1 MNALGLDRTM
11 SAPQHL
17 EAYFR
22 TDGDAINPDLIA
34 SDERSAEPRIRAAVL
49 ADALG
54 RIQAFYREDS
64 LLDIDQLNQALAR
77 ELRGLPLRDM
87 GRLRQKYQVRQL
99 PPLPAMTHF
108 ETAVDNQVAALNRV
122 RFYSGQGDDDVALSQ
137 EAYMSLLRGVR
148 WLDFTRPLSE
158 IDVNRRSPDQDEA
171 QLREAVHSFTGLRI
185 KQRLDDTLEIPPL
198 PETAQRVLHLRMKPN
213 AEVGDLAD
221 IVENDPSLAA
231 QVVSWA
237 SSSFYAS
244 HTPVNSIYDA
254 IQRVLGFDL
263 VMNLAMGLSL
273 GRTLKQPTD
282 QPEGFIGYWTQS
294 IWMAQAVSVIIS
306 CMPRRER
313 PTFGLS
319 YLSGLLHNFGY
330 LVLAHVFPPHFSLIC
345 RYTEVNGHVPH
356 ELVEHHLIG
365 ITREQIGGV
374 LMDLW
379 NMPEEVVTAIRHQK
393 NPDYAGEHATYANAL
408 YLARALLVARGVR
421 LGPALSVPDELYQ
434 RLNVSPGRVGE
445 EMDILVE
452 NSDSVASMAGMLA

>member
-1 MNALGLDRTM
+1 M

-17 EAYFR
+17 EPYFR
-22 TDGDAINPDLIA
+22 TDEGAIIPETADASEA
-34 SDERSAEPRIRAAVL
+34 AAEPRIRTAVL

-54 RIQAFYREDS
+54 RVQAFFREDC
-64 LLDIDQLNQALAR
+64 LLDIDRLNQALAR
-77 ELRGLPLRDM
+77 EMRGLALRDM

-108 ETAVDNQVAALNRV
+108 ETAVDNRVGELNQV
-122 RFYSGQGDDDVALSQ
+122 RFYSGQGDEDVALPMDVYQ
-137 EAYMSLLRGVR
+137 RLLTGVR
-148 WLDFTRPLSE
+148 WLDISRPLGD
-158 IDVNRRSPDQDEA
+158 IAVNRQSPDQDEA
-171 QLREAVHSFTGLRI
+171 QLRQALESFTGLRI

-198 PETAQRVLHLRMKPN
+198 PETAQRILHLRMNPN
-213 AEVGDLAD
+213 AEIGDLAD

-273 GRTLKQPTD
+273 GNTLKQPKD
-282 QPEGFIGYWTQS
+282 QPEGFIGYWTQA
-294 IWMAQAVSVIIS
+294 IWMAQAVSVVIS

-319 YLSGLLHNFGY
+319 YLAGLLHNFGY

-345 RYTEVNGHVPH
+345 RYTEVNSHVPH

-374 LMDLW
+374 LMGLW
-379 NMPEEVVTAIRHQK
+379 NMPDEVVTAIRHQK
-393 NPDYAGEHATYANAL
+393 NPDYAGEYAAYANAL
-408 YLARALLVARGVR
+408 YMARALLVERGVR
-421 LGPALSVPDELYQ
+421 LGPQLPVPDSLYE
-434 RLNVSPGRVGE
+434 RLKLPRERVAE

-452 NSDSVASMAGMLA
+452 NSDSVASMAGMLS

>member
-1 MNALGLDRTM
+1 MTTPR
-11 SAPQHL
+11 HL
-17 EAYFR
+17 ETFFR
-22 TDGDAINPDLIA
+22 TEEGGLAPESLSSRD
-34 SDERSAEPRIRAAVL
+34 SAGEPRIRTAVL

-54 RIQAFYREDS
+54 RVQAFFREDS
-64 LLDIDQLNQALAR
+64 LLDIDRLNQALAR

-87 GRLRQKYQVRQL
+87 GRLRQKYQVRQI

-108 ETAVDNQVAALNRV
+108 ETAVDNRVAELQQA
-122 RFYSGQGDDDVALSQ
+122 RFYSGQGEEDLSLGMDD
-137 EAYMSLLRGVR
+137 YRRLLESVR
-148 WLDFTRPLSE
+148 WLAISRPLTD
-158 IDVNRRSPDQDEA
+158 IAVNYLSPEQDET
-171 QLREAVHSFTGLRI
+171 QLRQALHSFTGLRI

-198 PETAQRVLHLRMKPN
+198 PETAQKILHLRMKPN
-213 AEVGDLAD
+213 AEIGDLAD

-282 QPEGFIGYWTQS
+282 QPEGFIGYWTQA

-313 PTFGLS
+313 PTFGLT
-319 YLSGLLHNFGY
+319 YLAGLLHNFGY

-345 RYTEVNGHVPH
+345 RYTEVNTHVPH

-379 NMPEEVVTAIRHQK
+379 NMPEEVVAAIRHQK
-393 NPDYAGEHATYANAL
+393 NPKYAGEHSAYANAL
-408 YLARALLVARGVR
+408 YLARALLVERGVR
-421 LGPALSVPDELYQ
+421 LGPELAVPDALYE
-434 RLNVSPGRVGE
+434 RLNLAPGRVAE

-452 NSDSVASMAGMLA
+452 NSDSVASMAGMLS

>member
-1 MNALGLDRTM
+1 MTTPR
-11 SAPQHL
+11 HL
-17 EAYFR
+17 ESFFR
-22 TDGDAINPDLIA
+22 TDEGGLTPGSLSSRD
-34 SDERSAEPRIRAAVL
+34 SAGEPRIRTAVL

-54 RIQAFYREDS
+54 RVQAFFREDS
-64 LLDIDQLNQALAR
+64 LLDIDRLNQALAR

-87 GRLRQKYQVRQL
+87 GRLRQKYQVRQI

-108 ETAVDNQVAALNRV
+108 ETAVDNRVAELQQA
-122 RFYSGQGDDDVALSQ
+122 RFYSGQGEEDLALTMDD
-137 EAYMSLLRGVR
+137 YRRLLDGVR
-148 WLDFTRPLSE
+148 WLAISRPLTD
-158 IDVNRRSPDQDEA
+158 IAVNHLSPEQDET
-171 QLREAVHSFTGLRI
+171 QLRQALHSFTGLRI

-198 PETAQRVLHLRMKPN
+198 PETAQKILHLRMKPN
-213 AEVGDLAD
+213 AEIGDLAD

-282 QPEGFIGYWTQS
+282 QPEGFIGYWTQA

-313 PTFGLS
+313 PTFGLT
-319 YLSGLLHNFGY
+319 YLAGLLHNFGY

-345 RYTEVNGHVPH
+345 RYTEVNTHVPH

-379 NMPEEVVTAIRHQK
+379 NMPEEVVAAIRHQK
-393 NPDYAGEHATYANAL
+393 NPAYAGEHSAYANAL
-408 YLARALLVARGVR
+408 YLARALLVERGVR
-421 LGPALSVPDELYQ
+421 LGPELAVPDALYE
-434 RLNVSPGRVGE
+434 RLNLAPGRVAE

-452 NSDSVASMAGMLA
+452 NSDSVASMAGMLS

>member
-1 MNALGLDRTM
+1 MTAPRHLETFLHTNNGALTPETVDR
-11 SAPQHL
+11 SAPC
-17 EAYFR
+17 EA
-22 TDGDAINPDLIA
+22 
-34 SDERSAEPRIRAAVL
+34 PRIRTAVL
-49 ADALG
+49 TDELG
-54 RIQAFYREDS
+54 RVQAFFREDS
-64 LLDIDQLNQALAR
+64 LLDVDRLNEVLAR
-77 ELRGLPLRDM
+77 DLRGLALREM
-87 GRLRQKYQVRQL
+87 GRLRQKYQVRDL

-108 ETAVDNQVAALNRV
+108 ETLVDNRLAELDRI
-122 RFYSGQGDDDVALSQ
+122 RFYSGQGEEDLALSMADYRQ
-137 EAYMSLLRGVR
+137 LLEGVR
-148 WLDFTRPLSE
+148 WLAISRPLAE
-158 IDVNRRSPDQDEA
+158 IAVNHRSPEQDEA
-171 QLREAVHSFTGLRI
+171 QLRQALHSFTGLRI

-198 PETAQRVLHLRMKPN
+198 PETAQRILHLRMKPN
-213 AEVGDLAD
+213 AEIADLAD

-282 QPEGFIGYWTQS
+282 QPEGFIGYWTQA
-294 IWMAQAVSVIIS
+294 IWMAQAVSVVIS
-306 CMPRRER
+306 AMPRRER

-319 YLSGLLHNFGY
+319 YLAGLLHNFGY

-379 NMPEEVVTAIRHQK
+379 NMPEEVVTAIRHQT
-393 NPDYAGEHATYANAL
+393 NPDYQGAHAVYANAL
-408 YLARALLVARGVR
+408 YLARALLVERGVK
-421 LGPALSVPDELYQ
+421 LGPQLAVPDDLYR
-434 RLNVSPGRVGE
+434 RLNIPPERLAE
-445 EMDILVE
+445 EMDLLVA
-452 NSDSVASMAGMLA
+452 NSDSVVNMAGMMA

>member
-1 MNALGLDRTM
+1 MTTPR
-11 SAPQHL
+11 HL
-17 EAYFR
+17 EAFLR
-22 TDGDAINPDLIA
+22 TDEGGLTPESLNSREPA
-34 SDERSAEPRIRAAVL
+34 AEPRIRTAVL

-54 RIQAFYREDS
+54 RVQAFFRDDS
-64 LLDIDQLNQALAR
+64 LLDIDNLNQALAR
-77 ELRGLPLRDM
+77 ELRGLPLREM
-87 GRLRQKYQVRQL
+87 GRLRQKYQVRQI

-108 ETAVDNQVAALNRV
+108 ETAVDNRIAELEQA
-122 RFYSGQGDDDVALSQ
+122 RFYSGQGEEDLALAMDD
-137 EAYMSLLRGVR
+137 YRRLLGGAR
-148 WLDFTRPLSE
+148 WLAISRPLTD
-158 IDVNRRSPDQDEA
+158 IAVNHLSPEQDEV
-171 QLREAVHSFTGLRI
+171 QLREALHSFTGLRI

-198 PETAQRVLHLRMKPN
+198 PETAQRILHLRMKPN
-213 AEVGDLAD
+213 AEIGDLAD

-282 QPEGFIGYWTQS
+282 QPEGFIGYWTQA

-313 PTFGLS
+313 PTFGLT

-345 RYTEVNGHVPH
+345 RYTEVNAHVPH

-393 NPDYAGEHATYANAL
+393 NPDYAGEHSAYANAL
-408 YLARALLVARGVR
+408 YLARALLVERGVR
-421 LGPALSVPDELYQ
+421 LGPELPVPEALYE
-434 RLNVSPGRVGE
+434 RLNVAPGRVAE

-452 NSDSVASMAGMLA
+452 NSDSVASMAGMLS

>member
-1 MNALGLDRTM
+1 M

-17 EAYFR
+17 EPYFR
-22 TDGDAINPDLIA
+22 TDDGPIVPETVDISDAT
-34 SDERSAEPRIRAAVL
+34 AEPRIRTAVL

-54 RIQAFYREDS
+54 RVQAFFREDS
-64 LLDIDQLNQALAR
+64 LLDIDRLNQALAR
-77 ELRGLPLRDM
+77 EMRGLTLRDM

-108 ETAVDNQVAALNRV
+108 ETAVDNRV
-122 RFYSGQGDDDVALSQ
+122 GELSQIRFYSGQGDEDIALPM
-137 EAYMSLLRGVR
+137 EAYRRLLAGVR
-148 WLDFTRPLSE
+148 WLDISRPLGD
-158 IDVNRRSPDQDEA
+158 IAVNRQSPDQDEA
-171 QLREAVHSFTGLRI
+171 QLRQALESFTGLRI

-198 PETAQRVLHLRMKPN
+198 PETAQRILHLRMNPN
-213 AEVGDLAD
+213 AEIGDLAD

-273 GRTLKQPTD
+273 GNTLKQPTD
-282 QPEGFIGYWTQS
+282 QPEGFIGYWTQA
-294 IWMAQAVSVIIS
+294 IWMAQAVSVVIS

-319 YLSGLLHNFGY
+319 YLAGLLHNFGY

-345 RYTEVNGHVPH
+345 RYTEVNSHVPH

-374 LMDLW
+374 LMGLW

-393 NPDYAGEHATYANAL
+393 NPDYAGEYAAYANAL
-408 YLARALLVARGVR
+408 YMARALLVERGVR
-421 LGPALSVPDELYQ
+421 LGPELPVPDELYQ
-434 RLNVSPGRVGE
+434 RLKLPRERVGE
-445 EMDILVE
+445 EMDILME